1 MVQSVFGFQTPIKH
15 IQSDSNGKESVGKCD
30 NKMCRD
36 DSFEIGD
43 GVLIRIIVNIFLG
56 LLSVK
61 FGRFL
66 C

>member
-1 MVQSVFGFQTPIKH
+1 MTVTDRK
-15 IQSDSNGKESVGKCD
+15 VGKCD
-30 NKMCRD
+30 NKLCLD
-36 DSFEIGD
+36 DYFEMED
-43 GVLIRIIVNIFLG
+43 GVIWGIVFIRIIVNIFLG